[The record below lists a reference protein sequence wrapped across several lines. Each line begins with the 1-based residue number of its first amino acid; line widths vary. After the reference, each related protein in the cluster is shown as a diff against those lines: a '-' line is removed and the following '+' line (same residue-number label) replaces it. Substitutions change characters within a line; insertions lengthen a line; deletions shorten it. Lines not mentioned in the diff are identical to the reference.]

1 MKSIIFFLT
10 LFNYLTIL
18 SQKIDFNNFNSDIM
32 NKVMLKEFNNFRKI
46 NNLDTLLYSNSL
58 FNIISKPNCVE
69 VADSSEK
76 TSVSV
81 FYHPELYGKAINPKL
96 KTGMISEY
104 KLYNNK
110 LNTINGFTVYENA
123 FKTEVKLSNYQDM
136 AKYAIYCWSQSVEHA
151 KTQNLNFKNLG
162 VCGLYSCHSS
172 YTKNNELY
180 IYINFIKIK

>member
-76 TSVSV
+76 TSV
-81 FYHPELYGKAINPKL
+81 
-96 KTGMISEY
+96 
-104 KLYNNK
+104 
-110 LNTINGFTVYENA
+110 
-123 FKTEVKLSNYQDM
+123 
-136 AKYAIYCWSQSVEHA
+136 
-151 KTQNLNFKNLG
+151 
-162 VCGLYSCHSS
+162 
-172 YTKNNELY
+172 
-180 IYINFIKIK
+180 